1 MTVFRRIVSVF
12 ITAVLVLPLFACSA
26 EKPVRELFEAYV
38 SEKDSVIRER
48 PREASAE
55 EEEARYP
62 ESAGREQVLTAD
74 RMPETE
80 MAQEAPVEKREVR
93 TSVETVRSEVVPE
106 VEKAPEKEAPVR
118 EEEPAAAPKEA
129 DAETVSPEET
139 AAAGEETEAVQ
150 ESIGAPEAAESY
162 AQESAPASL
171 GGGAVTLAPG
181 SAGGHLLKL
190 DEEGILLTLTVQETV
205 YDVYIGSSTGA
216 HQYNASFQSSQVEG
230 GTAISIQALISPD
243 EPDISISW
251 TSSEGYGYLKFVSV
265 SAKDGVPMLVT
276 VE

>member
-1 MTVFRRIVSVF
+1 MTVFKRIVSVF

-48 PREASAE
+48 PREESAAK
-55 EEEARYP
+55 EEARYP

-80 MAQEAPVEKREVR
+80 MAQEAPAEKKEVK

-118 EEEPAAAPKEA
+118 EEEPADAPKEA
-129 DAETVSPEET
+129 DAETVTPEEP
-139 AAAGEETEAVQ
+139 AAAEEAEAVQ
-150 ESIGAPEAAESY
+150 EALGAPEAAESY

-190 DEEGILLTLTVQETV
+190 DDEGILLTLTVQETV

-216 HQYNASFQSSQVEG
+216 HQYNGSFQSAQVEG
-230 GTAISIQALISPD
+230 GTAITIQALISPD

>member
-48 PREASAE
+48 PREESAAK
-55 EEEARYP
+55 EEARYP

-80 MAQEAPVEKREVR
+80 MAQEAPAEKREVR

-118 EEEPAAAPKEA
+118 EEEPADAPKEA
-129 DAETVSPEET
+129 EAETVAPEET

-205 YDVYIGSSTGA
+205 YDVYVGSSTGA
-216 HQYNASFQSSQVEG
+216 HQYNGSFQSSQVEG
-230 GTAISIQALISPD
+230 GTAITIQALISPD

>member
-1 MTVFRRIVSVF
+1 MTVFKRIVSVF

-55 EEEARYP
+55 EEEASYP

-80 MAQEAPVEKREVR
+80 KTQEAPAEKKEVK

-118 EEEPAAAPKEA
+118 EEEPADAPKEA
-129 DAETVSPEET
+129 DAETVAPEET

-190 DEEGILLTLTVQETV
+190 DEEGILLTLTLQETV

-216 HQYNASFQSSQVEG
+216 HQYNASFQSAQVEG
-230 GTAISIQALISPD
+230 GTAITIQALISPD

>member
-1 MTVFRRIVSVF
+1 MTVFKRIVSVF

-48 PREASAE
+48 PREESAAK
-55 EEEARYP
+55 EEARYP

-80 MAQEAPVEKREVR
+80 KTQEAPAEKKEVK

-118 EEEPAAAPKEA
+118 EEEPADAPKEA
-129 DAETVSPEET
+129 EAETVAPEET

>member
-48 PREASAE
+48 PREESAAK
-55 EEEARYP
+55 EEARYP

-80 MAQEAPVEKREVR
+80 MAQEAPAEKKEVK

-106 VEKAPEKEAPVR
+106 VEKAPENEAPVR
-118 EEEPAAAPKEA
+118 EEEPADAPKEA
-129 DAETVSPEET
+129 DAETVTPEEP
-139 AAAGEETEAVQ
+139 AAAEEAEAVQ
-150 ESIGAPEAAESY
+150 EALGAPEAAESY

-190 DEEGILLTLTVQETV
+190 DDEGILLTLTIQETV

>member
-1 MTVFRRIVSVF
+1 MTVFKRIVSVF

-48 PREASAE
+48 PREESAAK
-55 EEEARYP
+55 EEARYP

-80 MAQEAPVEKREVR
+80 KAQEAPAEKKEVK

-129 DAETVSPEET
+129 DAETVTPEEP
-139 AAAGEETEAVQ
+139 AAAEEAEAVQ
-150 ESIGAPEAAESY
+150 EALGAPEAAESY

-190 DEEGILLTLTVQETV
+190 DDEGILLTLTVQETV
-205 YDVYIGSSTGA
+205 YDVYVGSSTGA

-230 GTAISIQALISPD
+230 GTAITIQALISPD

>member
-48 PREASAE
+48 PREESAAK
-55 EEEARYP
+55 EEARYP

-80 MAQEAPVEKREVR
+80 MAQEAPAEKREVR

-118 EEEPAAAPKEA
+118 EEEPADAPKEA
-129 DAETVSPEET
+129 EAETVAPEET

>member
-1 MTVFRRIVSVF
+1 MTVFKRIVSVF

-80 MAQEAPVEKREVR
+80 KTQEAPAEKKEVK

-118 EEEPAAAPKEA
+118 EEEPADAPKEA
-129 DAETVSPEET
+129 DAETVTPEEP
-139 AAAGEETEAVQ
+139 AAAEEAEAVR
-150 ESIGAPEAAESY
+150 ESIGY
-162 AQESAPASL
+162 W
-171 GGGAVTLAPG
+171 
-181 SAGGHLLKL
+181 
-190 DEEGILLTLTVQETV
+190 D
-205 YDVYIGSSTGA
+205 
-216 HQYNASFQSSQVEG
+216 
-230 GTAISIQALISPD
+230 
-243 EPDISISW
+243 
-251 TSSEGYGYLKFVSV
+251 
-265 SAKDGVPMLVT
+265 
-276 VE
+276 

>member
-1 MTVFRRIVSVF
+1 MTVFKRIVSVF

-80 MAQEAPVEKREVR
+80 MAQEAPAEKREVR

-118 EEEPAAAPKEA
+118 EEEPADAPKEA
-129 DAETVSPEET
+129 DAETVTPEEP
-139 AAAGEETEAVQ
+139 AAAEEAEAVQ

-216 HQYNASFQSSQVEG
+216 HQYNASFQSAQVEG

>member
-118 EEEPAAAPKEA
+118 EEEPADAPKEA
-129 DAETVSPEET
+129 EAETVAPEET
-139 AAAGEETEAVQ
+139 AAAGEETEAVR

>member
-55 EEEARYP
+55 EEEASYP

-118 EEEPAAAPKEA
+118 EEEPADAPKEA
-129 DAETVSPEET
+129 DAETVAPEET

>member
-1 MTVFRRIVSVF
+1 MTVFKRIVSVF

-48 PREASAE
+48 PREESAAK
-55 EEEARYP
+55 EEARYP

-80 MAQEAPVEKREVR
+80 MAQEAPAEKKEVK

-118 EEEPAAAPKEA
+118 EEEPADAPKEA
-129 DAETVSPEET
+129 DAETVTPEEP
-139 AAAGEETEAVQ
+139 AAAEEAEAVQ
-150 ESIGAPEAAESY
+150 EALGAPEAAESY

-190 DEEGILLTLTVQETV
+190 DDEGILLTLTVQETV

-216 HQYNASFQSSQVEG
+216 HQYNASFQSAQVEG
-230 GTAISIQALISPD
+230 GTAITIQALISPD

>member
-1 MTVFRRIVSVF
+1 MTVFKRIVSVF

-48 PREASAE
+48 PREESAAK
-55 EEEARYP
+55 EEASYP

-80 MAQEAPVEKREVR
+80 KTQEAPAEKKEVK
-93 TSVETVRSEVVPE
+93 TSVETVKSEVVPE

-118 EEEPAAAPKEA
+118 EEEPADAPKEA
-129 DAETVSPEET
+129 DAETVTPEEP
-139 AAAGEETEAVQ
+139 AAAEEAEAVQ
-150 ESIGAPEAAESY
+150 EVLGAPEAAESY

-216 HQYNASFQSSQVEG
+216 HQYNASFQSAQVEG
-230 GTAISIQALISPD
+230 GTAITIQALISPD

>member
-1 MTVFRRIVSVF
+1 MTVFKRIVSVF

-80 MAQEAPVEKREVR
+80 KTQEAPAEKREVR

-118 EEEPAAAPKEA
+118 EEEPADAPKEA
-129 DAETVSPEET
+129 DAETVTPEEP
-139 AAAGEETEAVQ
+139 AAAEEAEAVQ

-162 AQESAPASL
+162 AQDSAPASL

-205 YDVYIGSSTGA
+205 YDVYIGSSTGD
-216 HQYNASFQSSQVEG
+216 HQYNASFQSAQVEG

>member
-1 MTVFRRIVSVF
+1 MTVFKRIVSVF

-80 MAQEAPVEKREVR
+80 KTQEAPAEKKEVK

-118 EEEPAAAPKEA
+118 EEEPADAPKEA
-129 DAETVSPEET
+129 DAETVAPEET
-139 AAAGEETEAVQ
+139 AAAGEETEAVR

-190 DEEGILLTLTVQETV
+190 DEEGILLTLTHFHSGPDQPRR
-205 YDVYIGSSTGA
+205 TG
-216 HQYNASFQSSQVEG
+216 HQHQLDQLRG
-230 GTAISIQALISPD
+230 LRIS
-243 EPDISISW
+243 
-251 TSSEGYGYLKFVSV
+251 
-265 SAKDGVPMLVT
+265 
-276 VE
+276 

>member
-48 PREASAE
+48 PREESAAK
-55 EEEARYP
+55 EEASYP

-80 MAQEAPVEKREVR
+80 KTQEAPAEKKEVK
-93 TSVETVRSEVVPE
+93 TSVETVKSEVVPE

-118 EEEPAAAPKEA
+118 EEEPADAPKEA
-129 DAETVSPEET
+129 DAETVTPEEP
-139 AAAGEETEAVQ
+139 AAAEEAEAVR

-162 AQESAPASL
+162 AQDSAPASL

-216 HQYNASFQSSQVEG
+216 HQYNASFQSAQVEG
-230 GTAISIQALISPD
+230 GTAITIQALISPD

>member
-48 PREASAE
+48 PREESAAK
-55 EEEARYP
+55 EEASYP

-80 MAQEAPVEKREVR
+80 VAQEAPEEKREVR

-118 EEEPAAAPKEA
+118 EEEPADAPKEA
-129 DAETVSPEET
+129 DAETVTPEEP
-139 AAAGEETEAVQ
+139 AAAEEAEAVQ

-162 AQESAPASL
+162 AQGSAPASL

-216 HQYNASFQSSQVEG
+216 HQYNASFQSAQVEG
-230 GTAISIQALISPD
+230 GTAITIQALISPD

>member
-48 PREASAE
+48 PREESAAK
-55 EEEARYP
+55 EEASYP

-80 MAQEAPVEKREVR
+80 KTQEAPAEKKEVK
-93 TSVETVRSEVVPE
+93 TSVETVKSEVVPE

-118 EEEPAAAPKEA
+118 EEEPADAPKEA
-129 DAETVSPEET
+129 DAETVTPEEP
-139 AAAGEETEAVQ
+139 AAAEEAEAVR

-162 AQESAPASL
+162 AQDSAPASL

-216 HQYNASFQSSQVEG
+216 HQYNASFQSAQVEG
-230 GTAISIQALISPD
+230 GTAITIQALISPD
-243 EPDISISW
+243 EPDVSISW

>member
-1 MTVFRRIVSVF
+1 MTVLKRIVSVF
-12 ITAVLVLPLFACSA
+12 ISAVLVLPLFACSA
-26 EKPVRELFEAYV
+26 ERPVRELFEAYV

-55 EEEARYP
+55 EAGYP
-62 ESAGREQVLTAD
+62 ESDGSEQVLTAD
-74 RMPETE
+74 RMPEAE
-80 MAQEAPVEKREVR
+80 KAQIAPAEKREVKA
-93 TSVETVRSEVVPE
+93 SVETVRSEVVPE
-106 VEKAPEKEAPVR
+106 VEKAPEKEAAVR
-118 EEEPAAAPKEA
+118 EEEPADAPEEAAAETAAP
-129 DAETVSPEET
+129 EEP

-150 ESIGAPEAAESY
+150 EVAGTPESAEAY

-171 GGGAVTLAPG
+171 GGGAVTLASG

-190 DEEGILLTLTVQETV
+190 DDDGILLTLTVKETV
-205 YDVYIGSSTGA
+205 YDLYIGSSTGA
-216 HQYNASFQSSQVEG
+216 HQYNGSFQSAQVEG
-230 GTAISIQALISPD
+230 GTAITIQALISPD

>member
-48 PREASAE
+48 PREESAAK
-55 EEEARYP
+55 EEARYP

-80 MAQEAPVEKREVR
+80 KTQEAPAEKKEVK

-118 EEEPAAAPKEA
+118 EEEPADAPKEA
-129 DAETVSPEET
+129 EAETVAPEET